1 MQSNYSS
8 GLNELFEPVE
18 LWLVVWNTRN
28 HPGGKVALIVAMAGG
43 AYCALSGSMAE
54 WSDTKS
60 ISIFVDVRV
69 NMEQAL
75 KYNNVL
81 LLFSLWG

>member
-1 MQSNYSS
+1 
-8 GLNELFEPVE
+8 
-18 LWLVVWNTRN
+18 
-28 HPGGKVALIVAMAGG
+28 MAGG

-54 WSDTKS
+54 WSDIKS
-60 ISIFVDVRV
+60 EMQFIFLDVRV

-75 KYNNVL
+75 KNNNVR